1 MMESEKWHIQIYLF
15 LLLITSAY
23 SNVGKMT
30 SSQNHFGS
38 SLQSQFN
45 TKNNTRVIAQ
55 KGGLAILPCVVKV
68 NSPATVSW
76 IRRKDFQLL
85 TVGLSTHSS
94 DKRFLVEHTRHM
106 GHWSLRIKAVKEEDR
121 GFYECQ
127 LSIYP
132 TQSIFIELKIVEAVA
147 EISNAPDILIDETS
161 TLQLQCKLK
170 GATENPAFVFW
181 YHENKMVNYDAQGG
195 FVVTSITENAI
206 TGLENGQ
213 HLQTKPNGT
222 KNKTHRS
229 AMESNGDSAIVS
241 TAGPYIS
248 TSPISPFSALQVQ
261 PHKSPYLP
269 NSSMSVLTIKTVTFH
284 HAGNYTC
291 APSNARPASIT
302 VHVLRGEKPAAMQH
316 ANRSI
321 LDGENNSNISL
332 GLNSIKGFNGTN
344 SLLVT
349 GPSLLLSVLCLLAN
363 LPSASHLQKQTPM
376 IFFVYVLCTFNS

>member
-1 MMESEKWHIQIYLF
+1 MESEKWHIQIYLF
-15 LLLITSAY
+15 LLLITSSY
-23 SNVGKMT
+23 SNVGKIT
-30 SSQNHFGS
+30 SSQNHFGN

-106 GHWSLRIKAVKEEDR
+106 GHWSLRIKAVREEDR

-147 EISNAPDILIDETS
+147 EISNASDILIDETS

-170 GATENPAFVFW
+170 GATENPSFVFW
-181 YHENKMVNYDAQGG
+181 YHENKMVNYDSQGG
-195 FVVTSITENAI
+195 FVVTSITENSLL
-206 TGLENGQ
+206 GLEGGQ
-213 HLQTKPNGT
+213 HYQSKGGR
-222 KNKTHRS
+222 NKTLRSTIDPDSESIHRTTVSPLPITPLS
-229 AMESNGDSAIVS
+229 AQQG
-241 TAGPYIS
+241 
-248 TSPISPFSALQVQ
+248 QQ
-261 PHKSPYLP
+261 HKSPYLP
-269 NSSMSVLTIKTVTFH
+269 NSSMSVLTIKTVSFH

-321 LDGENNSNISL
+321 LDGESNSNNSF
-332 GLNSIKGFNGTN
+332 GLNSMKGLNGTN
-344 SLLVT
+344 SLLITV
-349 GPSLLLSVLCLLAN
+349 PSLLLSVLCLLVN
-363 LPSASHLQKQTPM
+363 LPSAFLLQKQTPFL
-376 IFFVYVLCTFNS
+376 FFVYLLCNFNS

>member
-1 MMESEKWHIQIYLF
+1 MESEKWHLRICLF
-15 LLLITSAY
+15 LLFITSSY
-23 SNVGKMT
+23 SNVGKIT
-30 SSQNHFGS
+30 SSQNLFGNTVM
-38 SLQSQFN
+38 SQFN

-121 GFYECQ
+121 GLYECQ

-147 EISNAPDILIDETS
+147 EISNSSDILIDESS

-170 GATENPAFVFW
+170 GATENPSFVFW
-181 YHENKMVNYDAQGG
+181 YHENKMINYDAQGG
-195 FVVTSITENAI
+195 FVVTSITENS
-206 TGLENGQ
+206 LPSPENGYLHQ
-213 HLQTKPNGT
+213 SKTSSG
-222 KNKTHRS
+222 KNKTKNS
-229 AMESNGDSAIVS
+229 SKEPIGVNSINTSNVLSLPV
-241 TAGPYIS
+241 Y
-248 TSPISPFSALQVQ
+248 TSPVTPLSTLQLQ
-261 PHKSPYLP
+261 QLKSPYLP

-302 VHVLRGEKPAAMQH
+302 VHVLRGGRKTCSYATCESK
-316 ANRSI
+316 
-321 LDGENNSNISL
+321 
-332 GLNSIKGFNGTN
+332 
-344 SLLVT
+344 
-349 GPSLLLSVLCLLAN
+349 
-363 LPSASHLQKQTPM
+363 
-376 IFFVYVLCTFNS
+376 YY

>member
-1 MMESEKWHIQIYLF
+1 
-15 LLLITSAY
+15 
-23 SNVGKMT
+23 MT

-38 SLQSQFN
+38 TVPSQFN
-45 TKNNTRVIAQ
+45 TKNNTRVVAQ

-85 TVGLSTHSS
+85 TVGLSAHSS

-106 GHWSLRIKAVKEEDR
+106 GHWSLRIKAVREDDK

-147 EISNAPDILIDETS
+147 EISNSSDILIDETS

-170 GATENPAFVFW
+170 GATENPSFVFW

-195 FVVTSITENAI
+195 FVVTSVAENA
-206 TGLENGQ
+206 LPSEENVPSFQSKASGG
-213 HLQTKPNGT
+213 KSKSYRGT
-222 KNKTHRS
+222 MDFNASSGNATS
-229 AMESNGDSAIVS
+229 D
-241 TAGPYIS
+241 AGTSIY
-248 TSPISPFSALQVQ
+248 TSPMTPFSTLQFQ
-261 PHKSPYLP
+261 QYKSPYIP

-321 LDGENNSNISL
+321 LDGENNSNTTVGLTSL
-332 GLNSIKGFNGTN
+332 KGFNGTN
-344 SLLVT
+344 SLITV
-349 GPSLLLSVLCLLAN
+349 PSLFLPVLCLLAN
-363 LPSASHLQKQTPM
+363 LPSAFQLQKQTPIILFLFM
-376 IFFVYVLCTFNS
+376 LCNFNS